1 VPEHGRGNRHGLQA
15 DRGGA
20 VTLRAVNAPH
30 PIALVR
36 PGARFEHVKLVERPD
51 DKTGADAA

>member
-1 VPEHGRGNRHGLQA
+1 
-15 DRGGA
+15 
-20 VTLRAVNAPH
+20 VNAPH